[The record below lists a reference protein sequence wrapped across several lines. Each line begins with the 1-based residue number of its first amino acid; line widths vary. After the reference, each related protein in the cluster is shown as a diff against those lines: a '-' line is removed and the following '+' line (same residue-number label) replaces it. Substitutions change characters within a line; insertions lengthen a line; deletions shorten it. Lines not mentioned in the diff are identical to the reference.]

1 MDMTQRH
8 KEELRECRPH
18 NLSLVKARHEKE
30 WTDLDTHLNEEIR
43 STDQKIILEL
53 DQLVCDQQSTLQQA
67 AVPFFVVSNNT
78 SDIQLQSYLLHFILR
93 LSMD

>member
-1 MDMTQRH
+1 MDITQRH

-18 NLSLVKARHEKE
+18 NLSLVKERHDKE
-30 WTDLDTHLNEEIR
+30 RTDLDTRLNEEIR

-78 SDIQLQSYLLHFILR
+78 SDIQLQSYLLQFILR